1 MNEPDAKTASNY
13 VTCPC
18 QHCGGKIEFDANQ
31 LDPTDLPTVPCP
43 HCELQTT
50 IFVTEQQVPPVVA
63 DEIFLSSQASE
74 IENGESS
81 SKQNLQENSR
91 TLGMAEAVRRVFQT
105 WRSLEEL
112 DRAAKNGDHLAQ
124 WAVGLKFTVG

>member
-1 MNEPDAKTASNY
+1 MNEPDAQTAPNY
-13 VTCPC
+13 VTCSC

-50 IFVTEQQVPPVVA
+50 IFVPEEQVPPVVA
-63 DEIFLSSQASE
+63 DEIFPSSEVSE

-81 SKQNLQENSR
+81 SKQNNQENSR
-91 TLGMAEAVRRVFQT
+91 TLGFEEAARRAIRI
-105 WRSLEEL
+105 WRSLEE
-112 DRAAKNGDHLAQ
+112 
-124 WAVGLKFTVG
+124 